1 MKWFQDKSIRKR
13 LILLVL
19 LNGVLIIISVFFI
32 NAAIEQQNYDA
43 VLVNLAGRQ
52 RMLTQRMTKSVMI
65 LNSDLISDDERLSI
79 TELLRN
85 SGTLY
90 ENTLNMFMTGGETDL
105 NGQYVS
111 TPPLTHHLE
120 VLDQLHKEWELFKIE
135 VYTIIEHSD
144 LLFDD
149 NLDGKTNSVWQE
161 EIDTAIL
168 YIIRSN
174 ETLLKHTDEIVTLL
188 QSDAE
193 HHVKR
198 VKVSMYLVLFME
210 LLLILAF
217 LKSINNGIIK
227 PFERLFVAIET
238 IGRGWPYTPTH
249 KERYYEWLM
258 TEEHILHMY
267 QSLKNVQ
274 NDLFML
280 NQELEMK
287 VKDRTANLEATI
299 QQLEETYEKLLES
312 EKQAS
317 LGVLIAGVAH
327 EVNTT
332 LGACITGSS
341 QIILENEQLIKNL
354 EDGKLSKEAFI
365 DYVKINTEL
374 IELIDTNLRRAA
386 EIIRS
391 FKRVAVYQSAN
402 IVEAFY
408 LDEYIDD
415 LWISLGYLSKKY
427 DVTFINEL
435 PHELI
440 YGDPGDYSQVF
451 TNLIVNTFVHG
462 YDIGDA
468 VKIVIQGKVKDKML
482 EISYKDYGKGILEK
496 HIGKIFDPFY
506 TTNRSGGGSG
516 LGLNI
521 VYQIIVNKLKGKISC
536 QSEVG
541 KYTMFK
547 LQICRFRE
555 EGYQ

>member
-19 LNGVLIIISVFFI
+19 LNGILIILSVFFI
-32 NAAIEQQNYDA
+32 NVAIDQQNYDA

-52 RMLTQRMTKSVMI
+52 RMLTQRMTKSVLI
-65 LNSDLISDDERLSI
+65 LDSDLVNDDERLQFVE
-79 TELLRN
+79 TLR
-85 SGTLY
+85 SSSTLY

-105 NGQYVS
+105 NGRYVS
-111 TPPLTHHLE
+111 TPPLTRHLE
-120 VLDQLHKEWELFKIE
+120 VLKQLHKEWELFKIE
-135 VYTIIEHSD
+135 IYTIIEHTD
-144 LLFDD
+144 LLLDD
-149 NLDGKTNSVWQE
+149 KLDQHDVSLWNE
-161 EIDTAIL
+161 EIDAAII
-168 YIIRSN
+168 YVIRSN
-174 ETLLKHTDEIVTLL
+174 EALLKHSDEIVTLL

-193 HHVKR
+193 YHVGR
-198 VKVSMYLVLFME
+198 VKITMFFILFLELVL
-210 LLLILAF
+210 ILFF
-217 LKSINNGIIK
+217 LKSINSGIIK

-238 IGRGWPYTPTH
+238 VCRGWPYAPTH
-249 KERYYEWLM
+249 SERYYEWSL
-258 TEEHILHMY
+258 TEEHILYMY

-274 NDLFML
+274 NDLFIL
-280 NQELEMK
+280 NQDLEMK

-299 QQLEETYEKLLES
+299 RQLEETYEKLLES

-317 LGVLIAGVAH
+317 LGVLVAGVAH
-327 EVNTT
+327 EVNTP

-341 QIILENEQLIKNL
+341 QIILENEQLIQSIESGNL
-354 EDGKLSKEAFI
+354 SREAFI
-365 DYVKINTEL
+365 DYVKINSEL

-408 LDEYIDD
+408 LDDYIND
-415 LWISLGYLSKKY
+415 LWISLGYLTKKY
-427 DVTFINEL
+427 DVTFINDL

-440 YGDPGDYSQVF
+440 YGDPGDYSQIF

-462 YDIGDA
+462 YSLSDSA
-468 VKIVIQGKVKDKML
+468 KVEILGSVMDKTL
-482 EISYKDYGKGILEK
+482 EIKYKDYGRGILEK
-496 HIGKIFDPFY
+496 HIGRIFDPFY

-521 VYQIIVNKLKGKISC
+521 VYQIIVNKLQGKISC
-536 QSEVG
+536 QSEVDR
-541 KYTMFK
+541 YTEFK

>member
-1 MKWFQDKSIRKR
+1 
-13 LILLVL
+13 
-19 LNGVLIIISVFFI
+19 
-32 NAAIEQQNYDA
+32 
-43 VLVNLAGRQ
+43 
-52 RMLTQRMTKSVMI
+52 MLTQRMTKSVMI
-65 LNSDLISDDERLSI
+65 IESDLISDTERMAI
-79 TELLRN
+79 IELLRT
-85 SGTLY
+85 SSTLY

-144 LLFDD
+144 LLLDD
-149 NLDGKTNSVWQE
+149 HLNKHNDAVWQE

-174 ETLLKHTDEIVTLL
+174 EPLLKHTDEIVTLL
-188 QSDAE
+188 QTDAE
-193 HHVKR
+193 HHVSR
-198 VKVSMYLVLFME
+198 VKVTMYLVLFME
-210 LLLILAF
+210 LILILTF
-217 LKSINNGIIK
+217 LKSINSGITK
-227 PFERLFVAIET
+227 PFERLFLAIET
-238 IGRGWPYTPTH
+238 IGRGWPYAPTH
-249 KERYYEWLM
+249 NERYYEWLM

-327 EVNTT
+327 EVNTP

-341 QIILENEQLIKNL
+341 QILLENEQLMKNI
-354 EDGKLSKEAFI
+354 EDGKLSKEGFI
-365 DYVKINTEL
+365 DYIKINTEL

-402 IVEAFY
+402 IIEAFY
-408 LDEYIDD
+408 LDDYIDD
-415 LWISLGYLSKKY
+415 LWVSLGYLSKKY
-427 DVTFINEL
+427 DATFINEL
-435 PHELI
+435 PHELL

-462 YDIGDA
+462 YDLGDS
-468 VKIVIQGKVKDKML
+468 VRIIIQGKVEDNIL
-482 EISYKDYGKGILEK
+482 VINYKDFGKGIIEK
-496 HIGKIFDPFY
+496 HIGRIFDPFY

-521 VYQIIVNKLKGKISC
+521 VYQIIVNK
-536 QSEVG
+536 
-541 KYTMFK
+541 
-547 LQICRFRE
+547 
-555 EGYQ
+555 